1 MQSTLV
7 SNFHPSVCSAAV
19 GRRKASEVMA
29 RLSASD
35 VHTLSVLRLDA
46 SQRKLLR
53 AESRAEQY
61 IVPPSPAAPFTP
73 PSPAPQERA
82 AAGIFDDIAR
92 AEPRADMVRVY
103 IDGLT
108 PSRKASTHI
117 PKLVRRLT
125 PALSVPS
132 PRQSRCDDQLCSDAP
147 APYVTFGGS
156 TSC

>member
-1 MQSTLV
+1 MWPSFVL
-7 SNFHPSVCSAAV
+7 NLHPCLCSAAV
-19 GRRKASEVMA
+19 RRRKASEVMA
-29 RLSASD
+29 QLSASD

-53 AESRAEQY
+53 AESRAEKY

-73 PSPAPQERA
+73 PSPAPRERA
-82 AAGIFDDIAR
+82 TAGIFDDVAR

-125 PALSVPS
+125 PAQSVPS